1 MRRQAGKVIALLFL
15 AAVDRVNVHSGGFSA
30 LWNHGHIGAA
40 GRHYWEQLILKF
52 VDYSAHMAHG
62 AIA

>member
-15 AAVDRVNVHSGGFSA
+15 AAMDRIDIHGGGFSA
-30 LWNHGHIGAA
+30 LWHHRHIGAT
-40 GRHYWEQLILKF
+40 GSHYWEQLIFKF
-52 VDYSAHMAHG
+52 VDYSAHVTDC